1 MKKFLSLLLA
11 LSILFVVSGCS
22 CEHEWLNATCI
33 TSATCAKCGEEA
45 GVPLGHQ
52 WEDATCTTPKVCMIC
67 KITEG
72 KAMGHSWLDAT
83 CQSPK
88 VCTIC
93 EAIEGEI
100 TDHSWMDATC
110 QSPKVCVTCRLT
122 EGTQISHV
130 YVNGQC
136 TTCDCRQLG
145 VGKWRSY
152 YLVNDQLN
160 IVDIDFDTFFVF
172 LTGYYRVDTLDSSV
186 LANCMQYNRKIV
198 TYEGIEYIDCL
209 GDGVTINYEI
219 ISETIRMSYED
230 GLDGRVVFE
239 RIAPQQI
246 KVVEVIGSS
255 FFVNKDW
262 VFTYQADSAT
272 SEPTGAEVTTTT
284 PSTEPYLTEPPST
297 TQSTTCS
304 HSWEAAS
311 CTKAKTCKICSATEG
326 KANGHDW
333 KDATCTSPKTC
344 AMCSETMGTENS
356 HIYFNGKCID
366 CGDNDP
372 NYFQETM
379 VWIPTHGGTKY
390 HRKSSCSKMKDPIQ
404 VTKTEAI
411 DRGFEPCGKC
421 Y

>member
-11 LSILFVVSGCS
+11 LAILIVVSGCS

-33 TSATCAKCGEEA
+33 TSATCAKCGEEE
-45 GVPLGHQ
+45 GFPLGHQ
-52 WEDATCTTPKVCMIC
+52 WEDTTCTTPKVCTIC

-72 KAMGHSWLDAT
+72 EAAGHSWLDAT

-88 VCTIC
+88 VCV
-93 EAIEGEI
+93 
-100 TDHSWMDATC
+100 TC
-110 QSPKVCVTCRLT
+110 QLT

-130 YVNGQC
+130 YINGQC

-160 IVDIDFDTFFVF
+160 IVDIDFDTFFVY

-186 LANCMQYNRKIV
+186 LANCMQYNYKIV

-219 ISETIRMSYED
+219 IGETIRMSYED

-255 FFVNKDW
+255 FFANKDW
-262 VFTYQADSAT
+262 EFTYQPVSAAVE
-272 SEPTGAEVTTTT
+272 SPGQIPTEIPTT
-284 PSTEPYLTEPPST
+284 PLT
-297 TQSTTCS
+297 TQPTTCS
-304 HSWEAAS
+304 HSWEVAT

-326 KANGHDW
+326 EANGHDW
-333 KDATCTSPKTC
+333 KDATCTSPKSC
-344 AMCSETMGTENS
+344 AMCSETMGTAKS
-356 HIYFNGKCID
+356 HIYSNGKCID

-372 NYFQETM
+372 NYVQETM